1 MAADADAYGVGGHQL
16 SRLSKTLMV
25 FLLLVGAAYYW
36 LLVNAGPSDAP
47 IRRIDLAQLR
57 AAANAMPGKK
67 PTGLEYVV
75 IAKRKVPGG
84 ALAAGIGLRQ
94 VTSGVIAW
102 RLITPTGGIVIDS
115 GLMPA
120 DAKAMKMGHYDKR
133 GAALVG
139 KWMNE
144 ASLILF
150 THEHI
155 DHVGGFLDHPA
166 FETIARKAM
175 ISPDLLRG
183 MTSHWREST
192 GLIPQPRAFPP
203 IMLVAPGVVLIQ
215 TPGHTP
221 ASQMIFVQTA
231 GGREYLFAGDTGS
244 LADNITK
251 TTPRSRLLAEWMVKE
266 DRPAVI
272 GWLKG
277 IAALRKQDA
286 RLVVVPSHD
295 PDWIAATAAR
305 DGFFNAERQM

>member
-1 MAADADAYGVGGHQL
+1 MG
-16 SRLSKTLMV
+16 M
-25 FLLLVGAAYYW
+25 LLLVGAAYYW
-36 LLVNAGPSDAP
+36 LMVNAGPADAP

-67 PTGLEYVV
+67 PMGLEYVV
-75 IAKRKVPGG
+75 IARRDIPGG

-102 RLITPTGGIVIDS
+102 HLVTPGGGIVIDS

-133 GAALVG
+133 AAALVG
-139 KWMNE
+139 EWMDQ

-155 DHVGGFLDHPA
+155 DHVGGFLDHRA

-175 ISPDLLRG
+175 ISPELLRG

-192 GLIPQPRAFPP
+192 GLIPQPRPFPP
-203 IMLVAPGVVLIQ
+203 IMPVAPGVVLIQ

-231 GGREYLFAGDTGS
+231 DRREYLFAGDTGS
-244 LADNITK
+244 LADNIMK
-251 TTPRSRLLAEWMVKE
+251 MTPRSRLLADWLVKE

-277 IAALRKQDA
+277 IAALRKKD
-286 RLVVVPSHD
+286 LKLIVVPSHD
-295 PDWIAATAAR
+295 PNWIAATAAR
-305 DGFFNAERQM
+305 DGFVRARTAVGPAVAK

>member
-1 MAADADAYGVGGHQL
+1 M
-16 SRLSKTLMV
+16 SRLSKTFLGM
-25 FLLLVGAAYYW
+25 LLLVGAAYYW
-36 LLVNAGPSDAP
+36 LLVNAGPANAP
-47 IRRIDLAQLR
+47 LRRIDLAQLR

-75 IAKRKVPGG
+75 IARREIPGA
-84 ALAAGIGLRQ
+84 ALAAGTGLRQ

-102 RLITPTGGIVIDS
+102 RLVTPGGGIVIDS
-115 GLMPA
+115 GLMPP

-133 GAALVG
+133 AAALVG
-139 KWMNE
+139 AWMDQ

-166 FETIARKAM
+166 FEAIARKAV
-175 ISPDLLRG
+175 ISPELLRG

-192 GLIPQPRAFPP
+192 GLIPQPRPFPP
-203 IMLVAPGVVLIQ
+203 IMPVAPGVAIIQ

-231 GGREYLFAGDTGS
+231 DRREYLFAGDTGS
-244 LADNITK
+244 LADNIMK
-251 TTPRSRLLAEWMVKE
+251 TTPRSRLLADWLVKE

-277 IAALRKQDA
+277 IAALRKKDSK
-286 RLVVVPSHD
+286 LVVIPSHD
-295 PDWIAATAAR
+295 PNWIAATAAR
-305 DGFFNAERQM
+305 DGFVRARAVAGPAVAK